1 MSLLIRVVRF
11 WLLEMILLE
20 VKKREG
26 EIIMEKDEIKV
37 ITIGEINL
45 DELSDAQ
52 LDGLCK
58 AILDAF
64 LKSKEEEK

>member
-1 MSLLIRVVRF
+1 
-11 WLLEMILLE
+11 MILL
-20 VKKREG
+20 KAKIREG
-26 EIIMEKDEIKV
+26 EMIMEKDEIKV